1 MSQSR
6 SPLVVT
12 QTSTEALQWKQR
24 NNFPL
29 RIFALCLT
37 SAVVA
42 VHYTNYGPLI
52 PTLIAQ
58 LHIDNGQSG
67 LLSTFLFLG
76 LAVMYIPGGILIDR
90 YGPRPVLI
98 GSSLLLVL
106 GAVLL
111 PLSPNLPVVLL
122 CRFIVGLGAGSSFVA
137 GASMAADLGRYA
149 PLGQGLYGGFIQVGS
164 GLGILVTPHLLNAF
178 GWRGSFLFWGLLG
191 IPSILVWLLVK
202 DTR

>member
-6 SPLVVT
+6 SPVVAT
-12 QTSTEALQWKQR
+12 QTSQEIPQR
-24 NNFPL
+24 RQLNSIPL

-52 PTLIAQ
+52 PTLVAQ

-90 YGPRPVLI
+90 YGPRPVLL
-98 GSSLLLVL
+98 GSSLFLVL

-111 PLSPNLPVVLL
+111 PLSPNQ
-122 CRFIVGLGAGSSFVA
+122 SS
-137 GASMAADLGRYA
+137 
-149 PLGQGLYGGFIQVGS
+149 
-164 GLGILVTPHLLNAF
+164 N
-178 GWRGSFLFWGLLG
+178 
-191 IPSILVWLLVK
+191 
-202 DTR
+202 